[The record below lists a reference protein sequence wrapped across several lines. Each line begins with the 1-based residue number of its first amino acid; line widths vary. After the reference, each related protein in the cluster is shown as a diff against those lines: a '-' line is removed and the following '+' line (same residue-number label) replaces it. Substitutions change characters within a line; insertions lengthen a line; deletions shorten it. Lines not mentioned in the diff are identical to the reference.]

1 MGRYIFTQ
9 EEIEYVKQNYYT
21 STNKQ
26 LANALGFSEKLVMYI
41 VHDLKLSKKRKINK
55 HYFGNIDTALKAYLL
70 GYIYAD
76 GWVVY
81 NPNSN
86 NYELGMELQ
95 IDDEYILA
103 KINEEL
109 GAQNIIQHNKPR
121 DIWANDVLRRKGW
134 TSRLRVYSK
143 DIVEDLMSHG
153 VLPCKSSRDVL
164 PNVDDE
170 FFFDFLRGYI
180 DGDGCF
186 YTSKGYTYM
195 HITCASKAVLE
206 LLQTKLR
213 RFGIDTKIYTERE
226 KKHRLACVNIHEMKK
241 LVNKLYGEKD
251 SFCLIRKKTIV
262 EHYLGLAV

>member
-26 LANALGFSEKLVMYI
+26 LAKALGFSERLVMYI

-55 HYFGNIDTALKAYLL
+55 SYFREIDTPMKAYLL

-81 NPNSN
+81 KPDCN

-95 IDDEYILA
+95 IDDEYILT
-103 KINEEL
+103 KLNEEL
-109 GAQNIIQHNKPR
+109 GSQNIIQHNKPK
-121 DIWANDVLRRKGW
+121 DIWSNGVLRRKGW
-134 TSRLRVYSK
+134 TSLLRVYSK

-164 PNVDDE
+164 PNVGDS

-186 YTSKGYTYM
+186 YTNNSYTYM
-195 HITCASKAVLE
+195 HITCASKVVLE
-206 LLQTKLR
+206 QLQIKLR
-213 RFGIDTKIYTERE
+213 QFDIDTRIYTERE
-226 KKHRLACVNIHEMKK
+226 KKYRLACVNIHEMQK
-241 LVNKLYGEKD
+241 LTNKLYGEKD
-251 SFCLIRKKTIV
+251 VFCLMRKKMLV